1 MDLLRNFLLGSDF
14 DQTLRFNDPGVV
26 LSELIGLHSLH
37 NKVKGLAEIKSR
49 SAGCGAQLPDSPRSR
64 LSPGAPRAL
73 RGDGQVNSL
82 EG

>member
-1 MDLLRNFLLGSDF
+1 MDMLRNFLLASDF

-26 LSELIGLHSLH
+26 LSELIGFHSLH
-37 NKVKGLAEIKSR
+37 NKVKGLAEINLVQQ
-49 SAGCGAQLPDSPRSR
+49 GAELSYLDSPRSS
-64 LSPGAPRAL
+64 LSPRAPRAL